1 MLNKIIRLTK
11 RGILL
16 CLAVVWAL
24 SNTVNAQEEKITIK
38 FMHFYGDT
46 DTDISAKYM
55 KKILENEFEEKFPN
69 VNLVQEIYDNQTYK
83 SKIKVLMAADEEPD
97 IMFGYG
103 GGFSE
108 LFVKSGKILQLD
120 EYLDDFYKG
129 HMNMELQKN
138 FIYDDQLYG
147 ICFSSWKGV
156 LYCNKSLFDQIN
168 AEIPETYEELLEVA
182 KKFRD
187 AGIEPIACGML
198 NQWQGQQWINNFTI
212 QLGGTELYKKMA
224 NGVVS
229 MNQPALCQAAQLTA
243 DLISANVFCS
253 NMKKLSSDEAEEMF
267 LSGDAAMIYIGSWY
281 TTVAEERLGENL
293 EVALMP
299 AVQENQES
307 GDYHGGGSNGL
318 MVSSKTKYPE
328 LAAEIVAW
336 LGYRLSCYQP
346 ANATFSIESDDEVG
360 KISEISQKIIA
371 LYKDKNNG
379 GEAWDTLMKS
389 DAAEE
394 WLSVCGRLFDGK
406 LSGADFVK
414 ELDRRLK

>member
-1 MLNKIIRLTK
+1 MLKRIVRLTK

-16 CLAVVWAL
+16 CLAVAGAL
-24 SNTVNAQEEKITIK
+24 SYTANAEEEKITME

-55 KKILENEFEEKFPN
+55 KEILENEFEEKFPN

-97 IMFGYG
+97 IMFVYG

-108 LFVKSGKILQLD
+108 LFVKSGRILQLD
-120 EYLDDFYKG
+120 EYLDDFYKE
-129 HMNMELQKN
+129 HMDMELQKN

-156 LYCNKSLFDQIN
+156 LYCNKSLFEKID
-168 AEIPETYEELLEVA
+168 AKIPETYEELLEVS

-224 NGVVS
+224 NGAVS
-229 MNQPALCQAAQLTA
+229 MDQPALRQAAQLTA
-243 DLISANVFCS
+243 DLISANAFCS
-253 NMKKLSSDEAEEMF
+253 NMKNLSSDEAEELF

-281 TTVAEERLGENL
+281 TTTAEECLGEDL
-293 EVALMP
+293 EVTLMP
-299 AVQENQES
+299 AVQGYQES

-336 LGYRLSCYQP
+336 LGYRISCYQL
-346 ANATFSIESDDEVG
+346 ANATFSIESGDEVG
-360 KISEISQKIIA
+360 KISELSQKIID
-371 LYKDKNNG
+371 LYKDKSNG

-389 DAAEE
+389 DVAAK
-394 WLSVCGRLFDGK
+394 WLDVCGMLFDGK
-406 LSGADFVK
+406 LDGSDFIK
-414 ELDRRLK
+414 KLEQQLN